1 MTAPATGP
9 SRKDFNSAVAS
20 IFIVLALWCAP
31 EVASMARH
39 GMFITRLSPALP
51 GGIVAAD
58 LPRGLV
64 ASYITALGVKYL
76 LLALTGVLIARAVIP
91 MMRGSVFTA
100 HNAQSLKYASWAA
113 MAWILVRLGAEG
125 LSNNF
130 AAHELGIDWWWTNPG
145 AGTPLSDLA
154 PAFILSITLGVLSAV
169 VKRGMALE
177 EEVDGLV

>member
-1 MTAPATGP
+1 MNAPAKDPT
-9 SRKDFNSAVAS
+9 RKDLTNAVAS
-20 IFIVLALWCAP
+20 IFFVLALWCAP

-58 LPRGLV
+58 LPPGLT
-64 ASYITALGVKYL
+64 SFYIAALSAKYL
-76 LLALTGVLIARAVIP
+76 LLAATGILIARAVIP
-91 MMRGSVFTA
+91 MMHGSIFTA
-100 HNAQSLKYASWAA
+100 RNAQSLKYASWAA

-130 AAHELGIDWWWTNPG
+130 AAHELGIDWWWTSPG

-154 PAFILSITLGVLSAV
+154 PAFILSITLGVLSTV

-177 EEVDGLV
+177 EEADGLV